1 MILPFKLD
9 WQGVELVHEFLE
21 PLRIGAAEFVNTL
34 VGVGQGNDPAA
45 ASKLADHRPFVGV
58 RVLELVHDEY
68 RVGRCVDTCQPP
80 AAAQQFSRQLGEEVE
95 VEQPSSWKGATS
107 PGDAAPWQSE
117 PSARSPREVVGAGAA
132 FRC

>member
-95 VEQPSSWKGATS
+95 VEQPLFMEKAQLLLVMLLLGKVSQARGAL
-107 PGDAAPWQSE
+107 GRW
-117 PSARSPREVVGAGAA
+117 
-132 FRC
+132 